1 MTTSQSHP
9 LENTWT
15 LWEIK
20 PYSQSVYYKAIV
32 DVSTVEKF
40 WEAWGNMPKP
50 SDVFGDG
57 SRKVTVGGSEIKS
70 LGLFKKSIL
79 PVWEDK
85 PNVDGVQFDIV
96 RNFNADVL
104 DIHWENLVLGLIGET
119 IDEDDNICGGRVVN
133 QLNKRG
139 KQHTYKIE
147 VWFRKK
153 DEEALK
159 RIKTRLAD
167 VLSDSDK
174 SKAASK
180 IMIEDIALEKRRH

>member
-1 MTTSQSHP
+1 
-9 LENTWT
+9 
-15 LWEIK
+15 
-20 PYSQSVYYKAIV
+20 
-32 DVSTVEKF
+32 
-40 WEAWGNMPKP
+40 MPSSLSFHSLTAAP
-50 SDVFGDG
+50 CLDHVPDSDVFGDG

-70 LGLFKKSIL
+70 LGLFKKGIL

-85 PNVDGVQFDIV
+85 PNADGVQFDIV

-147 VWFRKK
+147 VWFRKRD
-153 DEEALK
+153 DEVLK
-159 RIKTRLAD
+159 RVKARLAD
-167 VLSDSDK
+167 VLSDTEK

-180 IMIEDIALEKRRH
+180 VVIEDVILEKRRH